1 MYNTSG
7 NTRCY
12 ASILHLPHPT
22 SPTHPRMSVLSRAA
36 QFAAFDALA
45 GYSASIQ
52 AAAAALQEVSAPAA
66 EDLEITGACVE
77 FA

>member
-22 SPTHPRMSVLSRAA
+22 SPTHPRMSARNRAA

-45 GYSASIQ
+45 GYSESIQ
-52 AAAAALQEVSAPAA
+52 EAAAALLEGPAPAA
-66 EDLEITGACVE
+66 EALEATGTCVE